1 MGRLVGYH
9 AGLAAEEIVAADY
22 ARRGLRL
29 ERRRWRGKRGEID
42 LIVREE
48 DRVIFV
54 EVKKSR
60 EFARAAESLSYRQ
73 MQRILGAAEEF
84 VGHLSEDTRSVAGIV
99 FSTNRAAVV
108 QVLENLQRLGHDGV
122 SLVAL
127 DVCHKADTAGIMLLR
142 GVVKTADCC
151 GV

>member
-1 MGRLVGYH
+1 MGGSVSYH

-42 LIVREE
+42 LILRED

-60 EFARAAESLSYRQ
+60 DFARAAESLSYRQ

-84 VGHLSEDTRSVAGIV
+84 VAGEPKGLLTEMRFDVALV
-99 FSTNRAAVV
+99 DAVGRV
-108 QVLENLQRLGHDGV
+108 EILENACLAALRPDIEPWRAMRHV
-122 SLVAL
+122 SGNV
-127 DVCHKADTAGIMLLR
+127 TQEF
-142 GVVKTADCC
+142 
-151 GV
+151 

>member
-1 MGRLVGYH
+1 MGGLVGYH

-42 LIVREE
+42 LILRED

-60 EFARAAESLSYRQ
+60 DFTRATESLSYRQ
-73 MQRILGAAEEF
+73 IQRILGAAEEF
-84 VGHLSEDTRSVAGIV
+84 VGGEPKGLLTEMRFDVALV
-99 FSTNRAAVV
+99 DAVGRIEI
-108 QVLENLQRLGHDGV
+108 LENACL
-122 SLVAL
+122 A
-127 DVCHKADTAGIMLLR
+127 A
-142 GVVKTADCC
+142 
-151 GV
+151 

>member
-84 VGHLSEDTRSVAGIV
+84 VAGEPKGLLTEMRFDVALV
-99 FSTNRAAVV
+99 DAVGRIEI
-108 QVLENLQRLGHDGV
+108 LENACL
-122 SLVAL
+122 A
-127 DVCHKADTAGIMLLR
+127 A
-142 GVVKTADCC
+142 
-151 GV
+151 